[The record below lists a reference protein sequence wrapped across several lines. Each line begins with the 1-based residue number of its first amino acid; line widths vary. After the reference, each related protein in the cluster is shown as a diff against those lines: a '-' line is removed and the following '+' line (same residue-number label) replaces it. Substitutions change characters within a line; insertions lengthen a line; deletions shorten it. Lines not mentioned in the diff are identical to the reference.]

1 MTDLAFT
8 NVATPDDSVSWRAK
22 TDAREQVIT
31 RYTKG
36 TGQFSPDKKYIA
48 LTMTMFHIDDR
59 EDGYHEGVWEAQ
71 FKTPEELLLRPQ
83 NPVGTW
89 NEPQGPVEAAPI
101 VAQTKGIWVFGDG
114 SSITAVGPAL
124 SHLVPLNDGSFLFLV
139 SCAQTITN
147 GTGRFE
153 GAGGLK
159 TSLGSTHVR
168 QNLFGPG
175 DVSFEA
181 QTVDT
186 FRVMPGEFIAGKL

>member
-1 MTDLAFT
+1 MSNLTFENTTERD
-8 NVATPDDSVSWRAK
+8 NSVSWRAK
-22 TDAREQVIT
+22 ADSREVVLT

-36 TGQFSPDKKYIA
+36 TGKFSADKRFIA
-48 LTMTMFHIDDR
+48 LTMTMYEIDDT

-71 FKTPEELLLRPQ
+71 FKTPEELLVRPQ
-83 NPVGTW
+83 NPLGSW
-89 NEPQGPVEAAPI
+89 NEPLGPVEAAPI
-101 VAQTKGIWVFGDG
+101 VAQTKGIWSFGDG
-114 SSITAVGPAL
+114 SAITAVGPAI
-124 SHLVPLNDGSFLFLV
+124 SHLVPLNDGTFLFLV

-168 QNLFGPG
+168 ENLFAPG

-181 QTVDT
+181 QTIDT
-186 FRVMPGEFIAGKL
+186 FRIMPGEFIAAGP